1 MGTAETVAALA
12 AFEHRGA
19 GSDAERRCALWL
31 ADELRTP
38 RRDAAIESFWC
49 RPSWALATAWH
60 VALALAGSLVSVHS
74 PKLGGAAILLAL
86 VLLALDGVA
95 GRSLGRRLTPERA
108 SQNVVSRPAAETDK
122 VRLIITANVDAG
134 RTGLVYREPLRRIA
148 ASAGRLTGGIAPGWL
163 GWMAITFVWLL
174 ATAVLRSQGAGGS
187 AIGIAQ
193 VIPTAGLVLALA
205 LLLELAT
212 AAFGP
217 AAGDNA
223 TGVAVA
229 LALARALD
237 VAPPR
242 RLSVEV
248 LLQGAGDGAMTGLS
262 RYLRRHRRELKPAT
276 AVVLGIG
283 PCGGGAP
290 VWWTSDGS
298 LIALR
303 YLPRLTAIAAR
314 AAGPGTDSAARPHSG
329 RGITPAYPAR
339 FAGLPAIAIG
349 CLDARGLVPRSH
361 QGGDIP
367 EAVDRDSVDRLLGLA
382 LTLVDAIDADLRPTT
397 SDRSAAAPAAA

>member
-1 MGTAETVAALA
+1 MGTAETIAALGE
-12 AFEHRGA
+12 FEHRGA

-38 RRDAAIESFWC
+38 RRDAGVESFWC
-49 RPSWALATAWH
+49 RPNWALATVWH
-60 VALALAGSLVSVHS
+60 VAVALAGSLISVHS
-74 PKLGGAAILLAL
+74 PKIGGALILLAL
-86 VLLALDGVA
+86 VLLALDGVT

-108 SQNVVSRPAAETDK
+108 SQNVVSRPAGETEN
-122 VRLIITANVDAG
+122 VRLIVTANYDAG
-134 RTGLVYREPLRRIA
+134 RTGLVYREPLRRVS
-148 ASAGRLTGGIAPGWL
+148 ASARRLTGGIAPGWL
-163 GWMAITFVWLL
+163 GWMAIAFLWLL
-174 ATAVLRSQGAGGS
+174 ATAVLRSQGAAGS
-187 AIGIAQ
+187 ALGIAQ

-212 AAFGP
+212 SAFGP

-223 TGVAVA
+223 SGVAVA

-248 LLQGAGDGAMTGLS
+248 VLQGAGDGAMIGLN
-262 RYLRRHRRELKPAT
+262 RYLRRHRRELKPSK

-283 PCGGGAP
+283 PCGGGDP
-290 VWWTSDGS
+290 VWWTSDGP
-298 LIALR
+298 LITLR
-303 YLPRLTAIAAR
+303 YLPRLAGIAAR
-314 AAGPGTDSAARPHSG
+314 ATGPGTDLDARPHSG
-329 RGITPAYPAR
+329 RGMAPAYPGR

-349 CLDARGLVPRSH
+349 CLDDRGLVPRSH
-361 QGGDIP
+361 QRGDLP
-367 EAVDRDSVDRLLGLA
+367 EAVDRDSVDRLLALA
-382 LTLVDAIDADLRPTT
+382 LTLVDAIDADLRPSA

>member
-12 AFEHRGA
+12 DFEHRGA

-31 ADELRTP
+31 ADELRTL
-38 RRDAAIESFWC
+38 RRDATIESFWC
-49 RPSWALATAWH
+49 RPNWALATAWH
-60 VALALAGSLVSVHS
+60 VALALAGSLVSVQS
-74 PKLGGAAILLAL
+74 PKVGGAAILLAL
-86 VLLALDGVA
+86 MLVALDGVS

-108 SQNVVSRPAAETDK
+108 SQNVVSRPAGGTDK
-122 VRLIITANVDAG
+122 LRLIVTANYDAG
-134 RTGLVYREPLRRIA
+134 RTGLAYREPLRRIA
-148 ASAGRLTGGIAPGWL
+148 AGARRLTGGIAPGWL
-163 GWMAITFVWLL
+163 GWIAIALIWLL

-187 AIGIAQ
+187 ALGIAQ
-193 VIPTAGLVLALA
+193 LIPTAGLVLALA
-205 LLLELAT
+205 LALELAT
-212 AAFGP
+212 AGFGP

-242 RLSVEV
+242 RLNVEV
-248 LLQGAGDGAMTGLS
+248 VLQGAGDGAMTGLS
-262 RYLRRHRRELKPAT
+262 RYLRQHRRELKPAG

-283 PCGGGAP
+283 PCGGGEPA
-290 VWWTSDGS
+290 WWTSDGS

-303 YLPRLTAIAAR
+303 YLSRLTAIAAR
-314 AAGPGTDSAARPHSG
+314 AAGPGTDSGARPHSG

-339 FAGLPAIAIG
+339 SAGLPAIAIG
-349 CLDARGLVPRSH
+349 CLDDRGLVPHSH
-361 QGGDIP
+361 QRGDVP

-382 LTLVDAIDADLRPTT
+382 LTLVDAIDADLRTST